1 MSIFQGADLEALTD
15 EQLALL
21 AHEGCEDAFSQLV
34 QRCASIVRRHAAM
47 YRSVQLEA
55 EDLEQ
60 EGLVGL
66 LSAVR
71 TYQESGGAS
80 FRTYASVCIRRRM
93 LSAVRRAGA
102 AKQIPSSELISMD
115 EGGASLEEPAVPTD
129 PAVLLQ
135 QREDADRFQNRLKET
150 LTQLEYQVLMLYL
163 GAYSYEEIAQLLH
176 STSKAVDNALQ
187 RVRRKLTAVLADG

>member
-1 MSIFQGADLEALTD
+1 
-15 EQLALL
+15 
-21 AHEGCEDAFSQLV
+21 
-34 QRCASIVRRHAAM
+34 
-47 YRSVQLEA
+47 
-55 EDLEQ
+55 
-60 EGLVGL
+60 
-66 LSAVR
+66 
-71 TYQESGGAS
+71 
-80 FRTYASVCIRRRM
+80 
-93 LSAVRRAGA
+93 
-102 AKQIPSSELISMD
+102 MD
-115 EGGASLEEPAVPTD
+115 EGGASLEEPVVPTD

>member
-1 MSIFQGADLEALTD
+1 MSVFQGADLEALTD

-80 FRTYASVCIRRRM
+80 FRMIMMMEKYAAADTMWVLIGAFM
-93 LSAVRRAGA
+93 VFFMQPGLS
-102 AKQIPSSELISMD
+102 LIH
-115 EGGASLEEPAVPTD
+115 
-129 PAVLLQ
+129 
-135 QREDADRFQNRLKET
+135 
-150 LTQLEYQVLMLYL
+150 
-163 GAYSYEEIAQLLH
+163 I
-176 STSKAVDNALQ
+176 
-187 RVRRKLTAVLADG
+187 

>member
-1 MSIFQGADLEALTD
+1 MSVFQGADLEALTD

-34 QRCASIVRRHAAM
+34 QRCASIVRR

>member
-1 MSIFQGADLEALTD
+1 MSVFQGADLEALTD

-47 YRSVQLEA
+47 NRSVQLEA

>member
-1 MSIFQGADLEALTD
+1 MSVFQGADLEALTMSNG
-15 EQLALL
+15 AFG
-21 AHEGCEDAFSQLV
+21 HEGCEDAFSQLV

-135 QREDADRFQNRLKET
+135 QRRMRT
-150 LTQLEYQVLMLYL
+150 
-163 GAYSYEEIAQLLH
+163 GS
-176 STSKAVDNALQ
+176 
-187 RVRRKLTAVLADG
+187 RTA